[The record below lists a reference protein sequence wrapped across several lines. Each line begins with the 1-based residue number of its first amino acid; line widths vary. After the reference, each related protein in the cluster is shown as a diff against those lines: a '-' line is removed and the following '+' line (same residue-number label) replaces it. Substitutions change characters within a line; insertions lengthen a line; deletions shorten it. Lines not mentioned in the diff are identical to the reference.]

1 MIFIHIPKTAG
12 QSIAK
17 ATKGL
22 VSNLGH
28 KELSKLDDDVVGGE
42 HIMTVVRNP
51 YDRAV
56 SSYYY
61 MKHIHGNM
69 PFAGEVYDGLNSFW
83 SRVFLDKEKW
93 FRMIYFKPQIDFIC
107 DGKKQVSKKIT
118 TILRYETLED
128 DLNDLTANNGFSPLE
143 HLNSSKLRPSKHW
156 SEQLNEESIS
166 IIGEIYAQDFKHLN
180 YERLM

>member
-28 KELSKLDDDVVGGE
+28 KELSKLDDAVVCGQ

-61 MKHIHGNM
+61 MKHMHGNM
-69 PFAGEVYDGLNSFW
+69 PFAGEVYQSLNGFWKNAYDG
-83 SRVFLDKEKW
+83 KERW
-93 FRMIYFKPQIDFIC
+93 LRMIYFKPQIDFIS
-107 DGKKQVSKKIT
+107 DDNKQVSQKIT
-118 TILRYETLED
+118 TILRYETLGD
-128 DLNDLTANNGFSPLE
+128 DLNDLAASNGFSPLE
-143 HLNSSKLRPSKHW
+143 HLNSSKLRLSKHW
-156 SEQLNEESIS
+156 REELNEESIS
-166 IIGEIYAQDFKHLN
+166 IIGEIYAQDFEALG
-180 YERLM
+180 YDRL